1 MTQLLLTRGAA
12 SPSLTIYHDFY
23 QAAST
28 WRTLERSAPG
38 YIFQT
43 YDWLLAWHQTIG
55 TALAVEPFIAV
66 ATDGQ
71 NQVGALFPF
80 GIRRRI
86 GCRILEFLGAV
97 VTDYNAPLLGPRLLG
112 SPQAIA
118 DVWDRIVTLA
128 RPDVVRL
135 RQMPER
141 LPGNLPNPMTM
152 VGRTRH
158 VTDAHYTTLP
168 ATFGAFTLG
177 RKAKY
182 FHETRRKRRQLG
194 DLGEVHFMVLD
205 KPDDI
210 ARTLNLSLAQ
220 RSRKYGSCYVDPAI
234 MPAFGEFYR
243 KVALTPSRSGRSV
256 VGSLC
261 VDDITVATGYGMLR
275 EGRFYGLMLGHEA
288 GKWANLSPG
297 RCFLWELVRW
307 CIDEGVEIFDLT
319 IGDED
324 YKRYWCDR
332 QMKMFESQYPLTAR
346 GAAFLAAQWLNDWRR
361 RSR

>member
-1 MTQLLLTRGAA
+1 MTQLLLTRRAA

-23 QAAST
+23 QAASI
-28 WRTLERSAPG
+28 WRMLERSAPG

-43 YDWLLAWHQTIG
+43 YEWLLAWHQTIG
-55 TALAVEPFIAV
+55 TAFGVEPFIAV

-71 NQVGALFPF
+71 DQVVALFPL

-112 SPQAIA
+112 SSPAIE
-118 DVWDRIVTLA
+118 DVWDRIVALA

-141 LPGNLPNPMTM
+141 LRGDLPNPMAT
-152 VGRTRH
+152 VGQTRH

-168 ATFGAFTLG
+168 ATFSTFTLG

-194 DLGEVHFMVLD
+194 DLGEVHFMVRD

-210 ARTLNLSLAQ
+210 VRTLGLSLAQ
-220 RSRKYGSCYVDPAI
+220 RSRKYGSSYVDPAI

-243 KVALTPSRSGRSV
+243 KVALAPSCGSRSV

-261 VDDITVATGYGMLR
+261 VDDIAIATGFGMLQ
-275 EGRFYGLMLGHEA
+275 EGRYYGLMLGHEA

-332 QMKMFESQYPLTAR
+332 QMKMFERQYPLTTR
-346 GAAFLAAQWLNDWRR
+346 GAAFLAAQQLDDWRR